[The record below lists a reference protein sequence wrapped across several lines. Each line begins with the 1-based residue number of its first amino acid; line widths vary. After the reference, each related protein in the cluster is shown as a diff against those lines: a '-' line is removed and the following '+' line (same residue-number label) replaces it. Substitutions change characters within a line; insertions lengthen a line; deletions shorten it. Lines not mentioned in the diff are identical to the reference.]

1 MEYFYSISGLI
12 INVLI
17 WSLVLFFI
25 DKAIQTMIGKISKPK
40 PVRIFYN
47 IIIGLMLGFTT
58 LNIAINSLMIGYGFE
73 KELNYWYWDIDQ
85 GAKDWGMTCKG
96 EMITFKK

>member
-25 DKAIQTMIGKISKPK
+25 DKAIQTMIGKS
-40 PVRIFYN
+40 
-47 IIIGLMLGFTT
+47 
-58 LNIAINSLMIGYGFE
+58 
-73 KELNYWYWDIDQ
+73 
-85 GAKDWGMTCKG
+85 
-96 EMITFKK
+96 